1 MFNMFEALT
10 VLLSCL
16 ALCAGASSAT
26 PATISVY
33 YDATTEVYST
43 KLGLLDPA
51 AAATGAF
58 DAEALNGTGWAKLQI
73 QTKGSL
79 RSNYFA
85 AGFAEG
91 ALTCKFV
98 AAVAQNN
105 DDPDQGA
112 LVTEFAQQ
120 AEDWTRSQAAAHPD
134 VDVWRTVG
142 EVLAQ
147 FDGIVAGYNQSE
159 CSAAHPLTSTQ
170 MWLMQMD
177 GDLEDIKNKFPS
189 TRIQN
194 YTQRPQHCSSLV
206 KLAPN
211 NSDIFF
217 GHATWDIFNNAAP
230 RIFKTYTLPVTRA
243 GVAEM
248 RTVHF
253 SSTGPWLSSVDDFYT
268 VGSDSTNMAVME
280 TSNTVLNTE
289 LYKQVV
295 PQSLLCWV
303 RAVVANRL
311 ATDGASW
318 AELFSTHHS
327 GSYTNQWQVID
338 LSKFSPGQPA
348 RAGLLTI
355 LEEIPG
361 LIHFE
366 DMTSHLSNATYWPS
380 YNVPYFDDIRAQ
392 NGDAKSSWSTAPR
405 AKLFG
410 MLHSSVDTMQSMQ
423 HVMRWNDYLSTP
435 SISGGDPCNAIA
447 CRADLRSSGSHP
459 LSAFGAIDAKA
470 SSYLS
475 MYPAKGSKNVL
486 TVFAEAGPTH
496 DDQPQFC
503 WDKTFD
509 TPHVM
514 HPACFAFGWD
524 KITPTL

>member
-1 MFNMFEALT
+1 MGRRPMFNMFEALT

-147 FDGIVAGYNQSE
+147 FDGIVAGYNQS
-159 CSAAHPLTSTQ
+159 
-170 MWLMQMD
+170 
-177 GDLEDIKNKFPS
+177 
-189 TRIQN
+189 
-194 YTQRPQHCSSLV
+194 
-206 KLAPN
+206 
-211 NSDIFF
+211 DIFF

-268 VGSDSTNMAVME
+268 VGSGSTNMAVME

-366 DMTSHLSNATYWPS
+366 DMTSHLSNATVLHIHPLALLS
-380 YNVPYFDDIRAQ
+380 PNVAC
-392 NGDAKSSWSTAPR
+392 STGLAITCPTSTTFGPKMATPKVLGALPR
-405 AKLFG
+405 A
-410 MLHSSVDTMQSMQ
+410 
-423 HVMRWNDYLSTP
+423 LSCLECCTP
-435 SISGGDPCNAIA
+435 VWTR
-447 CRADLRSSGSHP
+447 CRACS
-459 LSAFGAIDAKA
+459 
-470 SSYLS
+470 
-475 MYPAKGSKNVL
+475 
-486 TVFAEAGPTH
+486 T
-496 DDQPQFC
+496 
-503 WDKTFD
+503 
-509 TPHVM
+509 
-514 HPACFAFGWD
+514 
-524 KITPTL
+524 